1 MRIFFIMLLMVASS
15 SVIAEG
21 QHEDLVIPSTDEA
34 VCAKQIQPIID
45 FWKKN
50 ERTIDDANRLIEI
63 QKAQGSCAA
72 QKEYRKSL
80 GFS

>member
-1 MRIFFIMLLMVASS
+1 MRIFFTILLLVVSS
-15 SVIAEG
+15 SAIAEG
-21 QHEDLVIPSTDEA
+21 QHEDLVIPATDEA
-34 VCAKQIQPIID
+34 ACAKQIQPIID

-50 ERTIDDANRLIEI
+50 ERTIEDANRLIEI

-72 QKEYRKSL
+72 QKQYRKSL